1 MKERKENIFI
11 AVFGTI
17 GTIILSII
25 VFSADKVD
33 WAGAYLVGLLFVM
46 LFLHIR
52 YNIRKS

>member
-1 MKERKENIFI
+1 MGKIFVGKTKKAI
-11 AVFGTI
+11 AW
-17 GTIILSII
+17 TIILSII